1 MTLERLRRHPG
12 AWLTAA
18 VLLALLLGLA
28 LGEATGWPILRG
40 PLQRQAVKAA
50 QVPVQ
55 LDGRFH
61 LRLLGTPQL
70 QVGRLTVGAA
80 QGVAAPHLLQ
90 ADDALLAWRWGDL
103 WRWRQGQPLHIHA
116 LHAQALDLQ
125 LLRLADGRASW
136 ALGSAKPPAA
146 KEAPTPLPRFGRL
159 QVGAGRAV
167 LDDAVLDTALQITLT
182 GGEGETP
189 PPTRPDQPSAQPTAQ
204 PSAQPFTPPPARPAT
219 PPSAQAGNASQPPA
233 QAGSAGPGAAP
244 PPSATAQGYRAGITG
259 RWHALPLQL
268 DLRIGGALPLLQ
280 DDSDDRNAPA
290 VAVWLEGTA
299 GAAKVLFDGRAA
311 SLLSARR
318 LEGALR
324 FAGPS
329 LAAVG
334 APLGITLPRTPSF
347 QLEGRLTHDDGIW
360 GLRADRVNIGRSALG
375 GEFRFDSRASPRRLT
390 GTLTGQRL
398 LLADLGPAVGAAG
411 EGRGTTPPPPA
422 PAAPAAP
429 DKVLPQRQFDLPSLR
444 VMDADVAVAIDALD
458 FGSAALAP
466 LQAVRARVLLQ
477 DGVLQLQGLQAG
489 VAGGKV
495 AGSTRLEGRDKTAHW
510 DLDLRV
516 TGLDI
521 AGWVRA
527 LQAPAGDKAPK
538 PRGSAAL
545 QRERQA
551 ARQGGDQPV
560 RSYLTGVLAGDFKLQ
575 GQGNSTAQIL
585 ASLQGNARLQ
595 LRDGTLSHL
604 VTEAAGLD
612 LAEALGVLVRGDA
625 PLPLRCARVDLAI
638 DHGVAVIQRAVLDN
652 ADSTLRLDGR
662 IDLRNETLALRA
674 RSMPKDFSP
683 LSLRAPVLV
692 TGTLVKPQVGL
703 DGRALGA
710 RALAATALAVIAAPL
725 AALLPFVDPGE
736 GRTGDP
742 CVDQPAAAKPSK

>member
-40 PLQRQAVKAA
+40 PLQRQAAKAA

-55 LDGRFH
+55 LDGHFH

-182 GGEGETP
+182 GGEGTP
-189 PPTRPDQPSAQPTAQ
+189 PPPARPDQPSTQPSTRPSTPPSARPASP
-204 PSAQPFTPPPARPAT
+204 PSAQ
-219 PPSAQAGNASQPPA
+219 PSAQAGNASQPPA
-233 QAGSAGPGAAP
+233 QAGSAGQGAAP

-259 RWHALPLQL
+259 RWHALPLQF

-280 DDSDDRNAPA
+280 GDTDELNAPA
-290 VAVWLEGTA
+290 VAVRLEGTA

-324 FAGPS
+324 FTGPS

-334 APLGITLPRTPSF
+334 APLRITLPRTPAF

-360 GLRADRVNIGRSALG
+360 GLRADRATIGRSALG
-375 GEFRFDSRASPRRLT
+375 GEFRFDSRGSPRRLT
-390 GTLTGQRL
+390 GHLTGQRL
-398 LLADLGPAVGAAG
+398 LLADLGPAVGAPG

-422 PAAPAAP
+422 PVAPG
-429 DKVLPQRQFDLPSLR
+429 KVLPQREFDLPSLR
-444 VMDADVAVAIDALD
+444 AMDADVAVAIDTLD
-458 FGSAALAP
+458 FGSTALAP
-466 LQAVRARVLLQ
+466 LQAVRSRLLLQ
-477 DGVLQLQGLQAG
+477 DGVLQLQGLQAD

-495 AGSTRLEGRDKTAHW
+495 AGSTRLDGRDKTARW

-527 LQAPAGDKAPK
+527 LQAPAGEKVPK
-538 PRGSAAL
+538 PSGSAAL
-545 QRERQA
+545 RRERQA

-560 RSYLTGVLAGDFKLQ
+560 RSYLTGALGGDFKLQ

-585 ASLQGNARLQ
+585 ASLQGSARLQ

-604 VTEAAGLD
+604 ATEAAGLD

-692 TGTLVKPQVGL
+692 TGTLAKPQVGL

-725 AALLPFVDPGE
+725 AALLPFIDTGE
-736 GRTGDP
+736 SKSGDP
-742 CVDQPAAAKPSK
+742 CLDPPAPAKPGR

>member
-1 MTLERLRRHPG
+1 MTPKTLRRHPG

-18 VLLALLLGLA
+18 VLLALLLGLVV
-28 LGEATGWPILRG
+28 GEATGWPFLRG
-40 PLQRQAVKAA
+40 PLQRQAAKAA

-55 LDGRFH
+55 FDGRFH

-80 QGVAAPHLLQ
+80 QGVVAPHLLQ

-103 WRWRQGQPLHIHA
+103 WRWRQGQPLHIDA

-167 LDDAVLDTALQITLT
+167 LDDAVLDTVLQITLT
-182 GGEGETP
+182 GGEGTTATP
-189 PPTRPDQPSAQPTAQ
+189 ARPDQPSTR
-204 PSAQPFTPPPARPAT
+204 PSAPPAT
-219 PPSAQAGNASQPPA
+219 PPSTPPSAPAGSASPPA
-233 QAGSAGPGAAP
+233 QAGSAGADPAPQPGAK
-244 PPSATAQGYRAGITG
+244 AQGYRASITG

-280 DDSDDRNAPA
+280 ADTPDRHATA
-290 VAVWLEGTA
+290 VAVRLEGTA
-299 GAAKVLFDGRAA
+299 GAAKVLFDGSAA

-334 APLGITLPRTPSF
+334 APLGVTLPRTPAF
-347 QLEGRLTHDDGIW
+347 QLEGRLSHDAGIW
-360 GLRADRVNIGRSALG
+360 GLRADRATIGRSALG

-390 GTLTGQRL
+390 GQLTGQRL
-398 LLADLGPAVGAAG
+398 LLADLGPAVGTPG
-411 EGRGTTPPPPA
+411 EGRGTTPAPPA
-422 PAAPAAP
+422 PVAPG
-429 DKVLPQRQFDLPSLR
+429 KVLPQRQFDLPSLR
-444 VMDADVAVAIDALD
+444 AMDADVAVAIDTLD
-458 FGSAALAP
+458 FGSTALAP
-466 LQAVRARVLLQ
+466 LQAVRSRLLLQ

-495 AGSTRLEGRDKTAHW
+495 AGNTRLDGRDKTARW
-510 DLDLRV
+510 DLDLHL
-516 TGLDI
+516 TGLDM

-527 LQAPAGDKAPK
+527 LQAPAGNKVAR
-538 PRGSAAL
+538 PRGGAAL

-560 RSYLTGVLAGDFKLQ
+560 RSYLTGVLGGDFKLQ

-585 ASLQGNARLQ
+585 ASLQGSARLQ

-604 VTEAAGLD
+604 ATEAAGLD

-638 DHGVAVIQRAVLDN
+638 DQGVAVVQRAVLDN

-674 RSMPKDFSP
+674 RAMPKDFSP

-692 TGTLVKPQVGL
+692 TGTLAKPQVGL

-742 CVDQPAAAKPSK
+742 CLDPPVSTKPGK

>member
-1 MTLERLRRHPG
+1 MTLETLRRHPG

-28 LGEATGWPILRG
+28 LGEATGWPILHG
-40 PLQRQAVKAA
+40 PLQRQAAKAA

-116 LHAQALDLQ
+116 LNAQALDLQ

-136 ALGSAKPPAA
+136 ALGSAKPAA
-146 KEAPTPLPRFGRL
+146 KDPPTPLPRFGQL

-182 GGEGETP
+182 GGEGT
-189 PPTRPDQPSAQPTAQ
+189 
-204 PSAQPFTPPPARPAT
+204 TPPPARTDQASAQPSTRPSARPAT
-219 PPSAQAGNASQPPA
+219 QPSSQPSAQAGKASQPPA
-233 QAGSAGPGAAP
+233 QAGSAVPGAAP
-244 PPSATAQGYRAGITG
+244 QPSATAQGYRAGITG
-259 RWHALPLQL
+259 RWHALPLQF

-280 DDSDDRNAPA
+280 GDTDDLNAPA
-290 VAVWLEGTA
+290 VAVRLEGTA

-334 APLGITLPRTPSF
+334 APLGVTLPRTPAF

-360 GLRADRVNIGRSALG
+360 GLRADRATIGRSALG
-375 GEFRFDSRASPRRLT
+375 GEFRFDSRVSPRRLT
-390 GTLTGQRL
+390 GHLTGQRL
-398 LLADLGPAVGAAG
+398 LLADLGPAVGAPG
-411 EGRGTTPPPPA
+411 EGRGTTPPQPEPVA
-422 PAAPAAP
+422 PG
-429 DKVLPQRQFDLPSLR
+429 KVLPQRQFDLPSLR
-444 VMDADVAVAIDALD
+444 AMDADVAVAIDTLD
-458 FGSAALAP
+458 FGSTALAP
-466 LQAVRARVLLQ
+466 LQAVRSRLLLQ
-477 DGVLQLQGLQAG
+477 DGVLQLQGLQAS

-495 AGSTRLEGRDKTAHW
+495 AGSTRLDGRDKTARW

-527 LQAPAGDKAPK
+527 LQAPVGNEAPK

-560 RSYLTGVLAGDFKLQ
+560 RSYLTGALGGDFKLQ

-585 ASLQGNARLQ
+585 ASLQGSARLQ

-604 VTEAAGLD
+604 ATEAAGLD

-692 TGTLVKPQVGL
+692 TGTLAKPQVGL
-703 DGRALGA
+703 DGRGLGA

-725 AALLPFVDPGE
+725 AALLPFIDPGE
-736 GRTGDP
+736 GRSGDP
-742 CVDQPAAAKPSK
+742 CVDPPAPAKPGR

>member
-1 MTLERLRRHPG
+1 MTPETLRRHPG

-28 LGEATGWPILRG
+28 VGEATGWPLLRG
-40 PLQRQAVKAA
+40 PLQRQAAKSA

-90 ADDALLAWRWGDL
+90 ADDALLAWRWADL

-146 KEAPTPLPRFGRL
+146 KDAPIPLPRFGRL

-182 GGEGETP
+182 GGEGTTP
-189 PPTRPDQPSAQPTAQ
+189 PPARPDQPSAR
-204 PSAQPFTPPPARPAT
+204 PSAPPAT
-219 PPSAQAGNASQPPA
+219 PPSTQPSAQAGNARQPPA
-233 QAGSAGPGAAP
+233 QTGSAGPGAAP
-244 PPSATAQGYRAGITG
+244 QPSATAQGYRAGITG
-259 RWHALPLQL
+259 RWHALPLQF

-280 DDSDDRNAPA
+280 ADTQDRNAPA
-290 VAVWLEGTA
+290 VAVRLEGTA

-334 APLGITLPRTPSF
+334 APLGVTLPRTPAF
-347 QLEGRLTHDDGIW
+347 QLEGRLSHDDGIW
-360 GLRADRVNIGRSALG
+360 GLRADRATIGRSALG

-390 GTLTGQRL
+390 GQLTGQRL
-398 LLADLGPAVGAAG
+398 LLADLGPAVGAPG
-411 EGRGTTPPPPA
+411 EGRGTTPPTPA
-422 PAAPAAP
+422 PVAPGR
-429 DKVLPQRQFDLPSLR
+429 VLPQRQFDLPSLR
-444 VMDADVAVAIDALD
+444 AMDADVAVAIDALD
-458 FGSAALAP
+458 FGSTALAP
-466 LQAVRARVLLQ
+466 LQAVRARLLLQ

-495 AGSTRLEGRDKTAHW
+495 AGNTRLDGRDKTARW
-510 DLDLRV
+510 DLDLHV
-516 TGLDI
+516 IGLDI

-527 LQAPAGDKAPK
+527 LQAPAGNKVAR

-560 RSYLTGVLAGDFKLQ
+560 RSYLTGVLGGDFKLQ

-585 ASLQGNARLQ
+585 ASLQGSARLQ

-604 VTEAAGLD
+604 ATEAAGLD

-662 IDLRNETLALRA
+662 IDLRHETLALRA

-683 LSLRAPVLV
+683 LTLRAPVLV
-692 TGTLVKPQVGL
+692 TGTLAKPQVGL

-736 GRTGDP
+736 GRPGDP
-742 CVDQPAAAKPSK
+742 CVDPPAPAKPGR

>member
-1 MTLERLRRHPG
+1 M
-12 AWLTAA
+12 A
-18 VLLALLLGLA
+18 V
-28 LGEATGWPILRG
+28 R
-40 PLQRQAVKAA
+40 
-50 QVPVQ
+50 
-55 LDGRFH
+55 
-61 LRLLGTPQL
+61 
-70 QVGRLTVGAA
+70 
-80 QGVAAPHLLQ
+80 
-90 ADDALLAWRWGDL
+90 
-103 WRWRQGQPLHIHA
+103 
-116 LHAQALDLQ
+116 
-125 LLRLADGRASW
+125 
-136 ALGSAKPPAA
+136 
-146 KEAPTPLPRFGRL
+146 
-159 QVGAGRAV
+159 
-167 LDDAVLDTALQITLT
+167 
-182 GGEGETP
+182 
-189 PPTRPDQPSAQPTAQ
+189 
-204 PSAQPFTPPPARPAT
+204 
-219 PPSAQAGNASQPPA
+219 
-233 QAGSAGPGAAP
+233 
-244 PPSATAQGYRAGITG
+244 
-259 RWHALPLQL
+259 
-268 DLRIGGALPLLQ
+268 
-280 DDSDDRNAPA
+280 
-290 VAVWLEGTA
+290 LEGTA

-334 APLGITLPRTPSF
+334 APLGVTLPRTPAF
-347 QLEGRLTHDDGIW
+347 QIEGRLSHDDGIW
-360 GLRADRVNIGRSALG
+360 GLRADRATIGRSALG

-390 GTLTGQRL
+390 GQLTGKRL
-398 LLADLGPAVGAAG
+398 LLADLGPAVGAPG
-411 EGRGTTPPPPA
+411 EGRGTTTPPPA
-422 PAAPAAP
+422 PVAPG
-429 DKVLPQRQFDLPSLR
+429 KVLPQRQFDLPSLR
-444 VMDADVAVAIDALD
+444 AMDADVAVAIDALD
-458 FGSAALAP
+458 FGSTALAP

-495 AGSTRLEGRDKTAHW
+495 AGNTRLDGRDKTARW
-510 DLDLRV
+510 DLDLHV

-527 LQAPAGDKAPK
+527 LQAPAGNKVAR

-560 RSYLTGVLAGDFKLQ
+560 RSYLTGVLGGDFKLQ

-585 ASLQGNARLQ
+585 ASLQGSARLQ

-604 VTEAAGLD
+604 ATEAAGLD

-692 TGTLVKPQVGL
+692 TGTLAKPQVGL

-736 GRTGDP
+736 RPPGDP
-742 CVDQPAAAKPSK
+742 CVDPPAPAKPGR

>member
-1 MTLERLRRHPG
+1 MTPETLRRHPG

-28 LGEATGWPILRG
+28 VGEATGWPLLRG
-40 PLQRQAVKAA
+40 PLQRQAAKSA

-136 ALGSAKPPAA
+136 ALGSAKPPGAN
-146 KEAPTPLPRFGRL
+146 EAPTPMPRFGRL
-159 QVGAGRAV
+159 QVDAGRAV

-182 GGEGETP
+182 GGEGATLP
-189 PPTRPDQPSAQPTAQ
+189 ARPAQ
-204 PSAQPFTPPPARPAT
+204 PSAQASVPPSAPPST
-219 PPSAQAGNASQPPA
+219 PPSAQARSASQPPA
-233 QAGSAGPGAAP
+233 QAASAGLGATP
-244 PPSATAQGYRAGITG
+244 QPSGPAQGYRVGITG
-259 RWHALPLQL
+259 RWHALALQL

-280 DDSDDRNAPA
+280 DDTGDRNAPA
-290 VAVWLEGTA
+290 VSVRLEGTA

-334 APLGITLPRTPSF
+334 RPLGVTLPRTPAF
-347 QLEGRLTHDDGIW
+347 QIEGRLAHDDGIW
-360 GLRADRVNIGRSALG
+360 ELRADRATIGRSALG

-390 GTLTGQRL
+390 GKLTGQRL
-398 LLADLGPAVGAAG
+398 LLADLGPAVGAPG

-422 PAAPAAP
+422 PAAPG
-429 DKVLPQRQFDLPSLR
+429 KVLPQRQFDLPSLR

-458 FGSAALAP
+458 FGSTALAP
-466 LQAVRARVLLQ
+466 LQAVRTRVLLQ

-495 AGSTRLEGRDKTAHW
+495 AGSTRLDGRNKTARW
-510 DLDLRV
+510 DLDLHV
-516 TGLDI
+516 TGIDI

-527 LQAPAGDKAPK
+527 LRAPAGDKVAK

-560 RSYLTGVLAGDFKLQ
+560 RSYLTGVLDSDFKLQ

-585 ASLQGNARLQ
+585 ASLQGSARLL
-595 LRDGTLSHL
+595 LRDATLSHL
-604 VTEAAGLD
+604 ATEAAGID

-638 DHGVAVIQRAVLDN
+638 DNGVAVIRRAVLDN
-652 ADSTLRLDGR
+652 ADSTLRMDGH

-692 TGTLVKPQVGL
+692 TGTLAKPQVGL

-710 RALAATALAVIAAPL
+710 RALAAAALAVIAAPL

-736 GRTGDP
+736 AEPGDP
-742 CVDQPAAAKPSK
+742 CVDRPATAKPR